1 MHALSKLFE
10 ALHLTRKGRLS
21 GGHYRR
27 RRQTSRRSSFLSCET
42 LESKQLLAADVAQS
56 FATVELDTTGPVT
69 VAIEGKFQEDTVSGT
84 VVKFDTNAPVSDSDI
99 YIELAANTPLT
110 NANFLSY
117 VNNSAYDNTM
127 FHRSVN
133 NFVLQGGGFT
143 APTVDANQ
151 QGSDPVSIPTT
162 GTVNNEPGN
171 LNTRGTIAM
180 AKLGEL
186 PDSATS
192 QFFFNLNNNS
202 FLDSDNGGYTVF
214 GEVLGSGM
222 SVVNTM
228 ALAPTYDATTYYANT
243 ALGELPL
250 YNTFS
255 DNIIRPNDFL
265 KIENA
270 DVVTESDLMTYVVES
285 SDTAKLTAS
294 FDGNGDLV
302 LTPVGSATGSVDVTV
317 TATSKLDSESDSQ
330 TFSVQLGSTLTAIE
344 TAGNTILN
352 GDEDGLLYAGNTP
365 IFVGATHVTQ
375 TTFSGYTIIAAEVIN
390 AGNQILLEADTGA
403 LIAWTANETWSR
415 TGEASYATPG
425 SDAYYAIENDFGM
438 DIDGGGIGQAPLTAV
453 ESDGRVVMNRDN
465 EGRLYAGNTPIY
477 VGATHVTQTT
487 FSPYLIIGADVVDSE
502 NQVLVEGSTGE
513 LLAWTA
519 DDLWVRTGQASLSRR
534 NTAEY
539 YETET
544 NFSMDIDGGGIGQA
558 PFTAVESNGSVVM
571 NRDADGKLYAGNT
584 PIYVGATHVTQTT
597 FNGFTIV
604 ATETIG
610 DQNQVLLKST
620 AGTLISWSA
629 SSTWSRTGEA
639 ANAQEGTASFYNL
652 ESNFGYDS
660 DGGGVGYGG
669 VESAGSVSMTKDG
682 LGKLYANG
690 TPIYVGAT
698 HVTQTTFTGF
708 TIVAAES
715 IDGANQVLL
724 KTNSGTLISW
734 SANSTWSRT
743 GEAANARAETE
754 AFYNL
759 ESKFDYDSDG
769 GGAGYA
775 EVETQGSVSMTKDG
789 LGKLYANGTPIYVG
803 ATHVTQTTFSGF
815 TIVATE
821 TIGDQNQVL
830 LKSTAGTLVSWSASS
845 TWSRTGEAANA
856 QEGTASFYNLESNF
870 GYDSDGGGI
879 GAGLTAIESF
889 GQLALS
895 KDDSGKLYA
904 GTTAIYVGSTHVTQ
918 TTFTGYTI
926 IAAEVVDSVNQILLQ
941 TDSGALLAWSA
952 NNNWLRTG
960 QTAYA
965 RAFSDEYYSIETDF
979 STDVDGGGVGQSS
992 MVTIESDGLTTLKR
1006 SADNKLYIGA
1016 LPILVGSTHVT
1027 QTTFAGYTIVAA
1039 ETVGSVNQL
1048 LLEADNGA
1056 LIAWTANQYWA
1067 RIGQAAYARTGSEGY
1082 YSLETDFSTDLD
1094 GGGVGQPGT

>member
-294 FDGNGDLV
+294 FDSNGDLV

-330 TFSVQLGSTLTAIE
+330 TFSVQLPGPTITPIESLGST
-344 TAGNTILN
+344 IL
-352 GDEDGLLYAGNTP
+352 GKD
-365 IFVGATHVTQ
+365 AT
-375 TTFSGYTIIAAEVIN
+375 
-390 AGNQILLEADTGA
+390 
-403 LIAWTANETWSR
+403 
-415 TGEASYATPG
+415 
-425 SDAYYAIENDFGM
+425 
-438 DIDGGGIGQAPLTAV
+438 
-453 ESDGRVVMNRDN
+453 
-465 EGRLYAGNTPIY
+465 
-477 VGATHVTQTT
+477 
-487 FSPYLIIGADVVDSE
+487 
-502 NQVLVEGSTGE
+502 
-513 LLAWTA
+513 
-519 DDLWVRTGQASLSRR
+519 
-534 NTAEY
+534 
-539 YETET
+539 
-544 NFSMDIDGGGIGQA
+544 
-558 PFTAVESNGSVVM
+558 
-571 NRDADGKLYAGNT
+571 GKLYASGSSVLYGGSALT
-584 PIYVGATHVTQTT
+584 TDRFADRTIVGADTIDGTNYIVFQFTT
-597 FNGFTIV
+597 GSYAGTYRHWAYSANWSAPTGSSWTPTANDSATWAFENAFGINFDGQFGVGTPPTTAAVEAAGDVELRKDASTGALYASGSTVLYGGSALTTDRFADRTIVGADTIDGTNYIVFQFTTGSYAGTYRHWAYSANWSAPTGSSWTPTANDSATWAFENAFGINFDGQFGVGTPPTTAAVEAAGDVELRKDASTGALYASGSTVLYGGSALTTDRFADRTIVGADTIDGTNYIVFQFTTGSYAGTYRHWAYSANWSAPTGSSWTPTANDSATWAFENAFGINFDGQFGVGTPPTTAAVEAAGDVELRKDASTGALYASGSTVLYGGSALTTDRFADRTIVGADTIDGTNYIVFQFTTGSYAGTYRHWAYSANWSAPTGSSWTPTANDSATWAFENAFGINFDGQFGVGTPPTTAAVEAAGDVELRKDASTGALYASGSTVLYGGSALTTDRFADRTIVGADTIDGTNYIVFQFTTGSYAGTYRHWAYSANWSAPTGSSWTPTANDSATWAFENAFGIDFDGFNGIGVPQTPTTSTVETAGDVELARDTTTNALYASGSSVLYGGSALTTDRFADRTIV
-604 ATETIG
+604 GADTIDG
-610 DQNQVLLKST
+610 TNYIVFQFTTGSY
-620 AGTLISWSA
+620 AGTYRHWAYNASWSA
-629 SSTWSRTGEA
+629 PTGSSWTPTANDSATWAFE
-639 ANAQEGTASFYNL
+639 NAFGI
-652 ESNFGYDS
+652 NF
-660 DGGGVGYGG
+660 
-669 VESAGSVSMTKDG
+669 DG
-682 LGKLYANG
+682 LN
-690 TPIYVGAT
+690 
-698 HVTQTTFTGF
+698 
-708 TIVAAES
+708 
-715 IDGANQVLL
+715 D
-724 KTNSGTLISW
+724 
-734 SANSTWSRT
+734 
-743 GEAANARAETE
+743 
-754 AFYNL
+754 
-759 ESKFDYDSDG
+759 
-769 GGAGYA
+769 
-775 EVETQGSVSMTKDG
+775 
-789 LGKLYANGTPIYVG
+789 
-803 ATHVTQTTFSGF
+803 
-815 TIVATE
+815 
-821 TIGDQNQVL
+821 IGN
-830 LKSTAGTLVSWSASS
+830 
-845 TWSRTGEAANA
+845 
-856 QEGTASFYNLESNF
+856 
-870 GYDSDGGGI
+870 
-879 GAGLTAIESF
+879 
-889 GQLALS
+889 
-895 KDDSGKLYA
+895 
-904 GTTAIYVGSTHVTQ
+904 
-918 TTFTGYTI
+918 
-926 IAAEVVDSVNQILLQ
+926 
-941 TDSGALLAWSA
+941 
-952 NNNWLRTG
+952 
-960 QTAYA
+960 
-965 RAFSDEYYSIETDF
+965 
-979 STDVDGGGVGQSS
+979 
-992 MVTIESDGLTTLKR
+992 
-1006 SADNKLYIGA
+1006 
-1016 LPILVGSTHVT
+1016 
-1027 QTTFAGYTIVAA
+1027 
-1039 ETVGSVNQL
+1039 
-1048 LLEADNGA
+1048 
-1056 LIAWTANQYWA
+1056 
-1067 RIGQAAYARTGSEGY
+1067 
-1082 YSLETDFSTDLD
+1082 
-1094 GGGVGQPGT
+1094 

>member
-1 MHALSKLFE
+1 MDID
-10 ALHLTRKGRLS
+10 
-21 GGHYRR
+21 GGGIG
-27 RRQTSRRSSFLSCET
+27 QGSLV
-42 LESKQLLAADVAQS
+42 LDVVESD
-56 FATVELDTTGPVT
+56 
-69 VAIEGKFQEDTVSGT
+69 GT
-84 VVKFDTNAPVSDSDI
+84 VVMNK
-99 YIELAANTPLT
+99 
-110 NANFLSY
+110 
-117 VNNSAYDNTM
+117 
-127 FHRSVN
+127 
-133 NFVLQGGGFT
+133 
-143 APTVDANQ
+143 DAN
-151 QGSDPVSIPTT
+151 G
-162 GTVNNEPGN
+162 
-171 LNTRGTIAM
+171 R
-180 AKLGEL
+180 
-186 PDSATS
+186 
-192 QFFFNLNNNS
+192 
-202 FLDSDNGGYTVF
+202 
-214 GEVLGSGM
+214 
-222 SVVNTM
+222 
-228 ALAPTYDATTYYANT
+228 
-243 ALGELPL
+243 
-250 YNTFS
+250 
-255 DNIIRPNDFL
+255 
-265 KIENA
+265 
-270 DVVTESDLMTYVVES
+270 
-285 SDTAKLTAS
+285 
-294 FDGNGDLV
+294 
-302 LTPVGSATGSVDVTV
+302 
-317 TATSKLDSESDSQ
+317 
-330 TFSVQLGSTLTAIE
+330 
-344 TAGNTILN
+344 
-352 GDEDGLLYAGNTP
+352 LYAGDTP
-365 IFVGATHVTQ
+365 IYAGSTHVTQ
-375 TTFSGYTIIAAEVIN
+375 TTFSGYTVIGAESVN
-390 AGNQILLEADTGA
+390 AGNQILLESDSGD
-403 LIAWTANETWSR
+403 LIAWTANSLWSR
-415 TGEASYATPG
+415 TGEAGFA
-425 SDAYYAIENDFGM
+425 
-438 DIDGGGIGQAPLTAV
+438 
-453 ESDGRVVMNRDN
+453 
-465 EGRLYAGNTPIY
+465 
-477 VGATHVTQTT
+477 
-487 FSPYLIIGADVVDSE
+487 
-502 NQVLVEGSTGE
+502 
-513 LLAWTA
+513 
-519 DDLWVRTGQASLSRR
+519 RR
-534 NTAEY
+534 NTPSY
-539 YETET
+539 YTTET
-544 NFSMDIDGGGIGQA
+544 NFSMDVDGGGIGQA

-698 HVTQTTFTGF
+698 HVTQTTFAGF

>member
-99 YIELAANTPLT
+99 YIELAVNTPLT

-294 FDGNGDLV
+294 FDSNGDLV

-375 TTFSGYTIIAAEVIN
+375 TTFSGYI
-390 AGNQILLEADTGA
+390 
-403 LIAWTANETWSR
+403 
-415 TGEASYATPG
+415 
-425 SDAYYAIENDFGM
+425 
-438 DIDGGGIGQAPLTAV
+438 
-453 ESDGRVVMNRDN
+453 
-465 EGRLYAGNTPIY
+465 
-477 VGATHVTQTT
+477 
-487 FSPYLIIGADVVDSE
+487 IIGVDVVDSE
-502 NQVLVEGSTGE
+502 NQVLLEGSKGE
-513 LLAWTA
+513 LIGWTA
-519 DDLWVRTGQASLSRR
+519 NDLWVRTGQASFSRS

-639 ANAQEGTASFYNL
+639 ANAQEGT
-652 ESNFGYDS
+652 E
-660 DGGGVGYGG
+660 
-669 VESAGSVSMTKDG
+669 
-682 LGKLYANG
+682 
-690 TPIYVGAT
+690 
-698 HVTQTTFTGF
+698 
-708 TIVAAES
+708 
-715 IDGANQVLL
+715 
-724 KTNSGTLISW
+724 
-734 SANSTWSRT
+734 
-743 GEAANARAETE
+743 
-754 AFYNL
+754 
-759 ESKFDYDSDG
+759 
-769 GGAGYA
+769 
-775 EVETQGSVSMTKDG
+775 
-789 LGKLYANGTPIYVG
+789 
-803 ATHVTQTTFSGF
+803 
-815 TIVATE
+815 
-821 TIGDQNQVL
+821 
-830 LKSTAGTLVSWSASS
+830 
-845 TWSRTGEAANA
+845 
-856 QEGTASFYNLESNF
+856 SFYNLESNF

-1067 RIGQAAYARTGSEGY
+1067 RIGQAAYARAGSEGY
-1082 YSLETDFSTDLD
+1082 YSIETDFSTDLD

>member
-375 TTFSGYTIIAAEVIN
+375 TTFSGYI
-390 AGNQILLEADTGA
+390 
-403 LIAWTANETWSR
+403 
-415 TGEASYATPG
+415 
-425 SDAYYAIENDFGM
+425 
-438 DIDGGGIGQAPLTAV
+438 
-453 ESDGRVVMNRDN
+453 
-465 EGRLYAGNTPIY
+465 
-477 VGATHVTQTT
+477 
-487 FSPYLIIGADVVDSE
+487 IIGVDVVDSE
-502 NQVLVEGSTGE
+502 NQVLLEGSKGE
-513 LLAWTA
+513 LIGWTA
-519 DDLWVRTGQASLSRR
+519 NDLWVRTGQASFSRS

-639 ANAQEGTASFYNL
+639 ANAQEGTESFYNL

-724 KTNSGTLISW
+724 KTNSGTLIAW
-734 SANSTWSRT
+734 SASPAWSRT

-856 QEGTASFYNLESNF
+856 QEGTESFYNLESNF